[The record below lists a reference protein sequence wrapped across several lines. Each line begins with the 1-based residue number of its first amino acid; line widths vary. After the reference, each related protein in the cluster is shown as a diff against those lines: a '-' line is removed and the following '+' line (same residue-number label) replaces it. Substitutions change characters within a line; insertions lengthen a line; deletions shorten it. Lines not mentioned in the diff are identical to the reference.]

1 MRLPTTQSLPS
12 GMPFDDLIKQMALYG
27 LTLIRDAVTNFAED
41 DKEQDISQC
50 VSTVYEGGL
59 QSRGWR

>member
-1 MRLPTTQSLPS
+1 
-12 GMPFDDLIKQMALYG
+12 MPFDDLIKQMALYG